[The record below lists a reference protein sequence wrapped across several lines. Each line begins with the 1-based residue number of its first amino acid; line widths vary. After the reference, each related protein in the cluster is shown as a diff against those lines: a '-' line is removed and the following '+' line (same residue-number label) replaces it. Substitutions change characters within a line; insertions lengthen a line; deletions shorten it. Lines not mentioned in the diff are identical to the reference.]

1 MPIAIPPLDMPA
13 AMALERL
20 AAVDTVYPELGLE
33 GAVAKGLDS
42 WS

>member
-20 AAVDTVYPELGLE
+20 AAARASGRPCAPVRTLLCYLMSQG
-33 GAVAKGLDS
+33 
-42 WS
+42 